1 MKTKQENSNKTDNLR
16 YTAADQRARKR
27 DIYSYNLCN
36 QSEPGL
42 NRELH
47 LTTNWRNTWVTVNWD
62 LVYTPFRCLFL
73 YEIVRT
79 VVRIF

>member
-1 MKTKQENSNKTDNLR
+1 MKTKQENKTDKLR

-36 QSEPGL
+36 KSEPGL

-47 LTTNWRNTWVTVNWD
+47 LTTN
-62 LVYTPFRCLFL
+62 
-73 YEIVRT
+73 
-79 VVRIF
+79 

>member
-1 MKTKQENSNKTDNLR
+1 MKTKQENNNKTDNLR

-36 QSEPGL
+36 KSEAGL

-47 LTTNWRNTWVTVNWD
+47 LTTN
-62 LVYTPFRCLFL
+62 
-73 YEIVRT
+73 
-79 VVRIF
+79 

>member
-1 MKTKQENSNKTDNLR
+1 MKTKQENNNKKDKLR

-47 LTTNWRNTWVTVNWD
+47 LTVNWD

>member
-1 MKTKQENSNKTDNLR
+1 MKTKQENNNKTDKLR
-16 YTAADQRARKR
+16 YTARKR

-36 QSEPGL
+36 KSEAGL